1 MILCQIMDIIDFAF
15 LGGISYFIYAYYL
28 VLKIRNDRSK
38 IILLGFLS
46 SLLAFSIGLILIDIY
61 ELIFIILPIINL
73 IFQVFLLIKNSGH
86 ANQAIRKSYL
96 ISLVITLIL
105 SVSFLFLWFLTF
117 ASSGIPSN
125 HY

>member
-1 MILCQIMDIIDFAF
+1 MKLIQKILLHLILIFIVIIFPVIVYDFMSNHGYNDFAF

-61 ELIFIILPIINL
+61 ESIFIILLIINL
-73 IFQVFLLIKNSGH
+73 TFQVFLLIKNSGH
-86 ANQAIRKSYL
+86 ANQAI
-96 ISLVITLIL
+96 
-105 SVSFLFLWFLTF
+105 
-117 ASSGIPSN
+117 
-125 HY
+125 